1 MGKKNFINDS
11 VKTLISTLLV
21 AFALQLIAFPT
32 ISHILGS
39 DKFGQILSIYAII
52 TIGSVIIGN
61 TLNNIRMINV
71 NDYHSDKLHFIYFNT
86 ITLSVVIECLILF
99 ALFIEYFELEFNIIV
114 SLIIVN
120 ILMVIRIYMNVY
132 FRMKLHYTKILV
144 AAIFQFIGLVIGI
157 AIFTRINYWPII
169 FLMSEITIVAY
180 TLYSLRYLR
189 FSDSQTKIKAK
200 NKKVI
205 SDYVNLLAVNGL
217 NNLNTYLDRI
227 VLLPLSGGKAV
238 ALSFL
243 ATFIGKIFSTFMYPI
258 NNVIL
263 SYISVKPINN
273 KRKLYFIVNF
283 YGLVLSSLIIIVSYP
298 TTIFIVEFFYHQNSN
313 EVKPY
318 ILIANIG
325 VFLGGI
331 STMIQALNTRY
342 ISITKQTSY
351 ITVHTILYI
360 LISIVLTWSFGLMG
374 FFSAVLLAN
383 IIKVIILTL
392 LGIRYIE

>member
-39 DKFGQILSIYAII
+39 AKFGQILSIYAII

-71 NDYHSDKLHFIYFNT
+71 NDYHSDKLHFIFFNI
-86 ITLSVVIECLILF
+86 ITVSVFIECIILL
-99 ALFIEYFELEFNIIV
+99 ALFIGYFELEFNIIV

-132 FRMKLHYTKILV
+132 FRMKLQYTKILV
-144 AAIFQFIGLVIGI
+144 AAIFQFIGLILGI
-157 AIFTRINYWPII
+157 AIFTKIHYWPII

-180 TLYSLRYLR
+180 TLCSLRYLR
-189 FSDSQTKIKAK
+189 FSDSQTKIKTK

-227 VLLPLSGGKAV
+227 ILLPLSGGKAV

-298 TTIFIVEFFYHQNSN
+298 TTIFIIEFFYHQNSN

-342 ISITKQTSY
+342 ISITKQTRY

-360 LISIVLTWSFGLMG
+360 LISIILTWSFGLMG

-383 IIKVIILTL
+383 IVKVIILTL
-392 LGIRYIE
+392 LGIRHIE